1 MGRDLTSAP
10 THSLRGPLCEAL
22 VRRFLVK
29 TQPKHPA
36 PLAKKHPHTQS
47 RFGVLWS
54 DDYAWMR
61 DDNWQAVMRDPS
73 VLNADI
79 RSHLDVENAYTA
91 EALAPLSELKDTLFG
106 EMKGRLEPTA
116 RGVPMPDGP
125 YAYFHFYREGDQ
137 HGVYARH
144 DVAAAEPS
152 DDIILDC
159 DALAKGKKFFD
170 LGDVSHSPNHAWLAF
185 SYDDKGS
192 ENYQVFLR
200 NLETG
205 AALETGIDRSA
216 GALVWAADNQTLFW
230 VERDEN
236 QRPYAVRFRNIF
248 DTNAKT
254 QTAYEEQDPGFFVSV
269 GGSDDEKYIEI
280 SAHNHTTSEIHRIPS
295 AAPHTPPVCFSPRQA
310 GIEYSLHDQGGTTYI
325 LTNAPD
331 SQGNRAVDF
340 QIMTGKA
347 GTGPGGWHDYIPHQS
362 GRLILGM
369 ESFANWLVR
378 LEREDALPRLVIR
391 NMADGPNYGD
401 EHAID
406 MPEAAYGLGIKSGYE
421 YATDTLFFSYAS
433 PSRPGTVY
441 RYNMKSRA
449 RTAVR
454 EQVVPSGHNPEDYRV
469 ERISI
474 PARDGESIPVTIL
487 ARKDI
492 KIDGTNPLLLYGY
505 GSYGITIPAAFRTNQ
520 LSLVD
525 RGMVYAIAHIRGG
538 MSKGYQWYLD
548 GKLEKKTNTFNDFVD
563 AGRALADLGWTSKGR
578 IVAHGGSA
586 GGLLVGAAMNQAP
599 DLFAGVIAAV
609 PFVDVLNTMS
619 DTELPLT
626 PPEWPEWGNPI
637 TDEDAFKRLW
647 SYSPYDNVTARH
659 YPPSLITGGLTDPR
673 VTYWEPAKWAAKL
686 REYQLSD
693 APILLKI
700 NMDAGHQGESG
711 RYDSLKETALEYAF
725 ALDCAGLG

>member
-1 MGRDLTSAP
+1 MKIR
-10 THSLRGPLCEAL
+10 
-22 VRRFLVK
+22 
-29 TQPKHPA
+29 PKQPA
-36 PLAKKHPHTQS
+36 PAAPKQVHTQS
-47 RFGVLWS
+47 RFGVQWS

-79 RSHLDVENAYTA
+79 RAHLESENAYT
-91 EALAPLSELKDTLFG
+91 EDALAPLTDLKDKIFE

-125 YAYFHFYREGDQ
+125 FAYFHFYREGDQ

-144 DVAAAEPS
+144 DVAASDPQ

-159 DALAKGKKFFD
+159 DAEAKGKKFFD
-170 LGDVSHSPNHAWLAF
+170 LGDVSHSPDHAWLAY

-200 NLETG
+200 DLESG
-205 AALETGIDRSA
+205 EVSSTGIDRSA
-216 GALVWAADNQTLFW
+216 GALIWAADNRTLFW

-236 QRPYAVRFRNIF
+236 QRPYAVRFRDIF
-248 DTNAKT
+248 DARGKIH
-254 QTAYEEQDPGFFVSV
+254 TAYEETDPGFFVSV
-269 GGSDDEKYIEI
+269 SSSDDDKYIEI

-295 AAPHTPPVCFSPRQA
+295 SVPQTPPVCFSPRQA

-325 LTNAPD
+325 LTN
-331 SQGNRAVDF
+331 SGGAVDF
-340 QIMTGKA
+340 QIMTGESGQTPEQWKS
-347 GTGPGGWHDYIPHQS
+347 YIPHQS

-369 ESFANWLVR
+369 ESFAHWLVR

-391 NMADGPNYGD
+391 NMKSGPDYGE
-401 EHAID
+401 EHAIE

-441 RYNMKSRA
+441 RYDMKTRE
-449 RTAVR
+449 RVTVR
-454 EQVVPSGHNPEDYRV
+454 EQIVPSGHTPEDYRV

-474 PARDGESIPVTIL
+474 SARDGESIPVTIL
-487 ARKDI
+487 ARKDVQ
-492 KIDGTNPLLLYGY
+492 IDGSNPCLLYGY
-505 GSYGITIPAAFRTNQ
+505 GSYGITIPAAFRTNL

-548 GKLEKKTNTFNDFVD
+548 GKLEKKTNTFNDYVD
-563 AGRALADLGWTSKGR
+563 VGRALADLGWTSEGR

-599 DLFAGVIAAV
+599 ELFAGVIAAV

-647 SYSPYDNVTARH
+647 SYSPYDNVTARN
-659 YPPSLITGGLTDPR
+659 YPPCLITGGLTDPR

-686 REYQLSD
+686 REYQTGE

-725 ALDCAGLG
+725 ALECAGLS

>member
-1 MGRDLTSAP
+1 MKIRPA
-10 THSLRGPLCEAL
+10 
-22 VRRFLVK
+22 
-29 TQPKHPA
+29 QPA
-36 PLAKKHPHTQS
+36 PLAKKQPHTET
-47 RFGVLWS
+47 RFGVQWS

-61 DDNWQAVMRDPS
+61 DENWQAVMRDPS

-79 RSHLDVENAYTA
+79 RAHLETENAYTA
-91 EALAPLSELKDTLFG
+91 EALAPLSELKDQIFA

-144 DVAAAEPS
+144 DMTALEKNETPKDEV
-152 DDIILDC
+152 ILDC
-159 DALAKGKKFFD
+159 DAEAKGKKFFS
-170 LGDVSHSPNHAWLAF
+170 LGDVSHSPNHKWLAY

-200 NLETG
+200 NLDSGEVAPT
-205 AALETGIDRSA
+205 EIDRSA
-216 GALVWAADNQTLFW
+216 GALVWAADNRTLFW

-236 QRPYAVRFRNIF
+236 QRPYAVRFRDVF
-248 DTNAKT
+248 DASAKT
-254 QTAYEEQDPGFFVSV
+254 QTAYTEKDPGFFVSV
-269 GGSDDEKYIEI
+269 GSSDDEKHIEI
-280 SAHNHTTSEIHRIPS
+280 SAHNHTTGEIHRIPS
-295 AAPHTPPVCFSPRQA
+295 AAPSTPAVCFSPRQA
-310 GIEYSLHDQGGTTYI
+310 GIEYSLSDQGGTTYI

-331 SQGNRAVDF
+331 NQGRGAVDF
-340 QIMTGKA
+340 QIMTGVS
-347 GTGPGGWHDYIPHQS
+347 GESPDQWRPYIPHQS

-369 ESFANWLVR
+369 ESFENWLVR

-391 NMADGPNYGD
+391 NMKTDE

-441 RYNMKSRA
+441 RYDMKTRE
-449 RTAVR
+449 RTTVR
-454 EQVVPSGHNPEDYRV
+454 EQVVPSGHTPDDYRV

-474 PARDGESIPVTIL
+474 TARDGETIPVTIL
-487 ARKDI
+487 ARADV
-492 KIDGTNPLLLYGY
+492 KIDGSNPCLLYGY
-505 GSYGITIPAAFRTNQ
+505 GSYGITIPASFRTNL

-563 AGRALADLGWTSKGR
+563 AGRALAELGWTSEGK

-586 GGLLVGAAMNQAP
+586 GGLLVGAAVNQAP
-599 DLFAGVIAAV
+599 QLFAGFIAAV
-609 PFVDVLNTMS
+609 PFVDVLTTMS

-659 YPPSLITGGLTDPR
+659 YPPALITGGLTDPR

-686 REYQLSD
+686 REYQLGD
-693 APILLKI
+693 GAILLKI

-725 ALDCAGLG
+725 ALDCVGLG

>member
-1 MGRDLTSAP
+1 MKIRPA
-10 THSLRGPLCEAL
+10 
-22 VRRFLVK
+22 
-29 TQPKHPA
+29 QPA
-36 PLAKKHPHTQS
+36 PLAEKRPQTQT
-47 RFGVLWS
+47 RFNTEWT
-54 DDYAWMR
+54 DNYAWMR

-73 VLNADI
+73 VLDADI
-79 RSHLDVENAYTA
+79 RAHLEAENAYTEA
-91 EALAPLSELKDTLFG
+91 ALAPMSKLKGTIFE

-144 DVAAAEPS
+144 DVNAGTPE
-152 DDIILDC
+152 DEIILDC
-159 DALAKGKKFFD
+159 DAETKGTKFFD
-170 LGDVSHSPNHAWLAF
+170 LGDVSHSPDHKWLAY
-185 SYDDKGS
+185 SVDDKGS

-200 NLETG
+200 DLSTG
-205 AALETGIDRSA
+205 DITKTDIDRSA
-216 GALVWAADNQTLFW
+216 GALVWAQDNRTLFW

-236 QRPYAVRFRNIF
+236 QRPYAVRFRDVF
-248 DTNAKT
+248 DADGKIH
-254 QTAYEEQDPGFFVSV
+254 TAYEEQDPGFFVSV
-269 GGSDDEKYIEI
+269 GSSDDDAYIEI

-295 AAPHTPPVCFSPRQA
+295 DAPQNAATCFSARQS
-310 GIEYSLHDQGGTTYI
+310 GIEYSLHEQGGVTYI
-325 LTNAPD
+325 LTNA
-331 SQGNRAVDF
+331 GGAVDF
-340 QIMTGKA
+340 QIMTGKSGQTPA
-347 GTGPGGWHDYIPHQS
+347 DWSPYIPHQS

-378 LEREDALPRLVIR
+378 LEREEALPRLVIR
-391 NMADGPNYGD
+391 NMDSGE
-401 EHAID
+401 EHAIE

-421 YATDTLFFSYAS
+421 YATDTLYFSYAS

-441 RYNMKSRA
+441 RYDMKTRE
-449 RTAVR
+449 RVTVR
-454 EQVVPSGHNPEDYRV
+454 EQVVPSGHTPELYRV

-474 PARDGESIPVTIL
+474 TARDGERIPVTLL
-487 ARKDI
+487 ARKDV

-505 GSYGITIPAAFRTNQ
+505 GSYGITIPASFRTNI

-525 RGMVYAIAHIRGG
+525 RGMVYAIAHIRGS

-563 AGRALADLGWTSKGR
+563 AGRALAELGWTSEGR

-586 GGLLVGAAMNQAP
+586 GGLLVGAALNQAP
-599 DLFAGVIAAV
+599 ELFAGVMAAV

-637 TDEDAFKRLW
+637 TDEAAFHRLR
-647 SYSPYDNVTARH
+647 SYSPYDNVSARA
-659 YPPSLITGGLTDPR
+659 YPPALITGGLTDPR

-686 REYQLSD
+686 REHQTGD

-725 ALDCAGLG
+725 ALDCVGLG

>member
-1 MGRDLTSAP
+1 MKIRPA
-10 THSLRGPLCEAL
+10 
-22 VRRFLVK
+22 
-29 TQPKHPA
+29 QPA
-36 PLAKKHPHTQS
+36 PLAEKRPHTQT
-47 RFGVLWS
+47 RFKTEWT
-54 DDYAWMR
+54 DNYAWMR

-73 VLNADI
+73 ILDEDI
-79 RSHLDVENAYTA
+79 RTHLETENAYTEA
-91 EALAPLSELKDTLFG
+91 ALAPVGTLKDAIFE

-144 DVAAAEPS
+144 DVKS
-152 DDIILDC
+152 DTPEDEIILDC
-159 DALAKGKKFFD
+159 DAEAKGTKFFD
-170 LGDVSHSPNHAWLAF
+170 LGDVSHSPNHNWLAY
-185 SYDDKGS
+185 SVDDKGS

-200 NLETG
+200 DLSTG
-205 AALETGIDRSA
+205 DVTKTDIDRSA
-216 GALVWAADNQTLFW
+216 GALVWAQDNRTLFW

-236 QRPYAVRFRNIF
+236 QRPYAVRFRDVF
-248 DTNAKT
+248 DADGKIH
-254 QTAYEEQDPGFFVSV
+254 TAYEEQDPGFFVSV
-269 GGSDDEKYIEI
+269 GSSDDDAYIEI

-295 AAPHTPPVCFSPRQA
+295 DAPQNAATCFSARQD
-310 GIEYSLHDQGGTTYI
+310 GIEYSLHEQGGVTYI
-325 LTNAPD
+325 LTNA
-331 SQGNRAVDF
+331 GGAVDF
-340 QIMTGKA
+340 QIMTGKSGQTPA
-347 GTGPGGWHDYIPHQS
+347 DWSPYIPHQS

-378 LEREDALPRLVIR
+378 LEREEALPRLVIR
-391 NMADGPNYGD
+391 NMDSGE
-401 EHAID
+401 EHAIE

-421 YATDTLFFSYAS
+421 YATDTLYFSYAS

-441 RYNMKSRA
+441 RYDMKTRE
-449 RTAVR
+449 RVTVR
-454 EQVVPSGHNPEDYRV
+454 EQVVPSGHTPELYRV

-474 PARDGESIPVTIL
+474 TARDGERIPVTLL
-487 ARKDI
+487 ARKDV
-492 KIDGTNPLLLYGY
+492 KIDGSNPLLLYGY
-505 GSYGITIPAAFRTNQ
+505 GSYGITIPASFRTNI

-525 RGMVYAIAHIRGG
+525 RGMVYAIAHIRGS

-563 AGRALADLGWTSKGR
+563 AGRALAELGWTSEGR

-586 GGLLVGAAMNQAP
+586 GGLLVGAALNQAP
-599 DLFAGVIAAV
+599 ELFAGVMAAV

-637 TDEDAFKRLW
+637 TDEAAFHRLRG
-647 SYSPYDNVTARH
+647 YSPYDNVSARA
-659 YPPSLITGGLTDPR
+659 YPPALITGGLTDPR

-686 REYQLSD
+686 REHQTGD

-725 ALDCAGLG
+725 ALDCVGLG